1 MAETDKA
8 PGSPSLLFFF
18 ITTTIYSILS
28 YYTKSSKNRLM
39 LTGVYFL
46 IVVLVQYYLNL
57 GVATAICGVPQY
69 GTAAMV
75 TFVPW
80 VIMFGLLKVA
90 LTAFPGWLAPF
101 SNTFGY
107 LIASLA
113 GLKSTLSKI
122 LAPQGEK
129 KGSSATLLNN
139 IYSDPSLMLNELTMQ
154 NIETWWQNMSNSDLL
169 SAKASDF
176 KEDLIS
182 LVRMKN
188 IVSEYIWFLLTGT
201 LISSVSYNYTVGT
214 SCVLTPD
221 EISIRSEKL
230 RKAADE
236 HLKNEK
242 KKQEEVYTTS
252 E

>member
-1 MAETDKA
+1 MAKTDQA

-18 ITTTIYSILS
+18 ILTTLYSILS
-28 YYTKSSKNRLM
+28 YFTKNSKNRLM

-46 IVVLVQYYLNL
+46 VIVLVQYYLNL

-90 LTAFPGWLAPF
+90 LTAFPGWLSPF

-107 LIASLA
+107 LIAKLA
-113 GLKSTLSKI
+113 GLKETLHNI
-122 LAPQGEK
+122 LAPVGDR
-129 KGSSATLLNN
+129 KGSNASLLNE
-139 IYSDPSLMLNELTMQ
+139 IYSDPSLMLNEITLE
-154 NIETWWQNMSNSDLL
+154 NVDSWWQNMSKANLLNSN
-169 SAKASDF
+169 ASSYKD
-176 KEDLIS
+176 DLIS

-188 IVSEYIWFLLTGT
+188 IVSEYIWFLLTGA

-214 SCVLTPD
+214 SCQLTSD
-221 EISIRSEKL
+221 EIASRAEKL
-230 RKAADE
+230 RADSDAN
-236 HLKNEK
+236 LKK
-242 KKQEEVYTTS
+242 EEQKNDMVYTTN